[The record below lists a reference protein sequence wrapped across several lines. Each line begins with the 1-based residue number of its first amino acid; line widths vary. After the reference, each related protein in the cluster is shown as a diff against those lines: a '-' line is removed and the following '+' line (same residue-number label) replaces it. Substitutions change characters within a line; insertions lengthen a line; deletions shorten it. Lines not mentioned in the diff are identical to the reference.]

1 MNFNTI
7 LWETQIGELKGLAQI
22 PAAEALLPSRL
33 EVESS
38 GTLFPLCFVVAF
50 SPGWS
55 VLLELP
61 HADHRLPEAPHTDL
75 RGEWLRVTLPTEA
88 YCGLGGGDSSLDGWQ
103 GLHPHR
109 AGDTPAPD
117 WW

>member
-1 MNFNTI
+1 MKTLSPNPLDCQESSPPVNFNTI

-55 VLLELP
+55 VLLEFI

-75 RGEWLRVTLPTEA
+75 RGEWLR
-88 YCGLGGGDSSLDGWQ
+88 
-103 GLHPHR
+103 
-109 AGDTPAPD
+109 
-117 WW
+117 